1 MRKLTS
7 VFLICLLAVPLCANP
22 WDELEQALTQA
33 KESAENSS
41 AELDTLRLLNQR
53 LEATLENDGL
63 LSQKRGKLLSESLS
77 LLMKQ
82 KDISTELSISLDSLE
97 RSTRIRTVVMIAEGV
112 VIAGLIYALIRIR

>member
-7 VFLICLLAVPLCANP
+7 VFLIFLLAVPLCANP
-22 WDELEQALTQA
+22 WDELEQALMKA

-41 AELDTLRLLNQR
+41 AELDTLRALNQR
-53 LEATLENDGL
+53 LEATLESDGL

-77 LLMKQ
+77 LLMRQ
-82 KDISTELSISLDSLE
+82 RGISTELSISLDSLE